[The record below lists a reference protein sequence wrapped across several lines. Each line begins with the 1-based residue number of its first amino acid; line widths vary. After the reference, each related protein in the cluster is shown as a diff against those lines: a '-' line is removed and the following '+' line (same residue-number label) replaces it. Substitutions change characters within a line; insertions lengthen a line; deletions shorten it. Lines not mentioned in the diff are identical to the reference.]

1 MAEKE
6 SHPQEAAFPES
17 PPGIIRNCTP
27 HDLVLYAPNSEKVL
41 ATWEKSTT
49 PIRVAESITKL
60 PNIIVAEKS
69 SLPLFQINTDNK
81 RTQLPEPESGV
92 LFVVSRVT
100 AMQYPK
106 RRDFIFPFQE
116 VRDETGRIIG
126 CRGFGS
132 FASLTSEQ

>member
-6 SHPQEAAFPES
+6 SDPQEAAFDVSLPLVV
-17 PPGIIRNCTP
+17 RNYTP
-27 HDLVLYAPNSEKVL
+27 HDLVLYAPNSDDVL
-41 ATWEKSTT
+41 ATWEKSTN

-60 PNIIVAEKS
+60 PDIIVSEKG
-69 SLPLFQINTDNK
+69 SLPLFQISTDDE

-92 LFVVSRVT
+92 FFVVSRVT
-100 AMQYPK
+100 AMQYPN
-106 RRDFIFPFQE
+106 RQDFIFPFQE

-132 FASLTSEQ
+132 FASLTSKQ